1 MDFCYYEIPNFP
13 RLSLVLSR
21 LFVRQIM
28 VSLSLKGTLITTSFL
43 KIISSN
49 DFYSILI
56 MKSVVSASLNDSK
69 LFPVCGSVP

>member
-1 MDFCYYEIPNFP
+1 MDFCYEIPNFP